1 METDM
6 SLTSDIIYFIIGVEN
21 NTIYGWC
28 PDKTQAEGELA
39 AWATKRYGIEVKVVE
54 GKEWKVA

>member
-1 METDM
+1 M
-6 SLTSDIIYFIIGVEN
+6 SLTSETIYFIIGVEN